1 MSSKKAFFPEER
13 SKTFSF
19 PEELNMAKETGS
31 ARSGE
36 HVDTQH
42 LENMTPKRS
51 YVTKLNAASR
61 FVYTLAARTI
71 ATQSMAVSRPGCRHP
86 QGSTVPGAVRF
97 LPRYP
102 QGICGVAPAFQRT
115 GLHWRGKR
123 QFQKISA
130 LTSCPSFPKLSWRDL
145 LIFILYTTFNKGRE
159 N

>member
-13 SKTFSF
+13 SKTFSS
-19 PEELNMAKETGS
+19 PEKLNMAKETGS

-71 ATQSMAVSRPGCRHP
+71 ATQSMAVSLPGCRHP
-86 QGSTVPGAVRF
+86 QGRTVPGAVRF

-102 QGICGVAPAFQRT
+102 QGSCGVAPAFQRT

-123 QFQKISA
+123 QFSKNFCPDILPLISQA
-130 LTSCPSFPKLSWRDL
+130 LMGRL
-145 LIFILYTTFNKGRE
+145 LIFILYTTFNEGRE